1 MKKMEFSKK
10 ILVVTFGIA
19 VVIIAY
25 AMFVQMLV
33 ILKDYHGGTE
43 IVTVLIGALAA
54 EVTAGTGFYYW
65 KAKRENELKLKKKF
79 GELYEQEQETTTY
92 QEEY

>member
-79 GELYEQEQETTTY
+79 GELYGQEQETTTY

>member
-33 ILKDYHGGTE
+33 ILKDYHGGT
-43 IVTVLIGALAA
+43 
-54 EVTAGTGFYYW
+54 GFYYW